1 MQNTCLL
8 PKRDLACCLLFQMIA
23 ELKTAVS
30 LLTEENSRQQLAAEQ
45 RLQELGQKFEDKKQ
59 QLITDNNRAI
69 KVIWGFQSLMLLAV
83 GA

>member
-1 MQNTCLL
+1 
-8 PKRDLACCLLFQMIA
+8 MIA

-69 KVIWGFQSLMLLAV
+69 KVIWGFRSRMLLAV

>member
-1 MQNTCLL
+1 
-8 PKRDLACCLLFQMIA
+8 MIA